1 MESSAESFYW
11 YDLETTGI
19 DPRRDRVVQFAGLRT
34 DLNLEPIEEPFVT
47 YVRLAPEILPSVE
60 ATLITGITPAI
71 AEQGESEW
79 QALSEIN
86 ERFSVAKT
94 CVTGFNSIRFDDEFI
109 RFGFYRNLI
118 DPYGR
123 EWRDGN
129 SRWDL
134 IDLVRASGALR
145 PDGLEWP
152 LRDGVPVFSLE
163 QMARANNLQHE
174 NAHDAMSDVEATLA
188 LARAIRSCQ
197 PELYAYALTLRQKTA
212 IGKLMLPLG
221 EQICVHVSGI
231 YPNRRFCL
239 APIVSVALHPT
250 IDNRVI
256 AVDLAGDIDFICEGS
271 VDEIRNAVFAPAEQ
285 RRHETTRP
293 GLVTVAFNQCPFIAP
308 ISVVREADADRLN
321 IDLGQV
327 QRSRETLAKCP
338 DLAERIGAVYMDEER
353 DPPGDAEYALYDGFI
368 SGADG
373 RSSERLQQAL
383 KNGNAWVDGEYSDPR
398 LATLA
403 QRLKARVR
411 PDEMDP
417 KERRAYVEFVRHR
430 LMGDDNKLNA
440 FLDELHGWGKDDG
453 LGVQDSKVVAALINH
468 GEKLRAQFL
477 GNVSDG

>member
-1 MESSAESFYW
+1 M
-11 YDLETTGI
+11 
-19 DPRRDRVVQFAGLRT
+19 
-34 DLNLEPIEEPFVT
+34 
-47 YVRLAPEILPSVE
+47 
-60 ATLITGITPAI
+60 
-71 AEQGESEW
+71 
-79 QALSEIN
+79 
-86 ERFSVAKT
+86 
-94 CVTGFNSIRFDDEFI
+94 
-109 RFGFYRNLI
+109 
-118 DPYGR
+118 
-123 EWRDGN
+123 
-129 SRWDL
+129 
-134 IDLVRASGALR
+134 
-145 PDGLEWP
+145 
-152 LRDGVPVFSLE
+152 
-163 QMARANNLQHE
+163 
-174 NAHDAMSDVEATLA
+174 
-188 LARAIRSCQ
+188 
-197 PELYAYALTLRQKTA
+197 
-212 IGKLMLPLG
+212 
-221 EQICVHVSGI
+221 
-231 YPNRRFCL
+231 
-239 APIVSVALHPT
+239 
-250 IDNRVI
+250 
-256 AVDLAGDIDFICEGS
+256 
-271 VDEIRNAVFAPAEQ
+271 
-285 RRHETTRP
+285 
-293 GLVTVAFNQCPFIAP
+293 
-308 ISVVREADADRLN
+308 N